1 MTIVATSKKMLHL
14 LPRLRRSHPRL
25 LCTSAATSPDHTR
38 SQKLERIASELIS
51 LNRIER
57 YDYTILFR
65 LKLGLDRFAPSANLA
80 SSPSDEA
87 PGAAAAEAVAEKT
100 TYDVKLEKFDAAAK
114 LKIIKEVRGFT
125 ELGLK
130 EAKELVEKTPIV
142 VKTGMAK
149 EEAENIVAKLNELG
163 ATVTLE

>member
-25 LCTSAATSPDHTR
+25 LCTSSATSPDTR
-38 SQKLERIASELIS
+38 SQKLDRIASELIS

-130 EAKELVEKTPIV
+130 EAKDLVEKTPTV

-149 EEAENIVAKLNELG
+149 EDAEKIVAKLNELG
-163 ATVTLE
+163 ASVTLE